1 LAAAVTFGLDVVSIE
16 GIKTAHHFV
25 EMFKAMK
32 GIRAVLT
39 DEQLKNEEDDAHGDG
54 WKKTCRNAGE
64 TIMIKIQQLK
74 ENTMKARKVIYMLS
88 LLVAAFALLVI
99 TVPVMAAETDDRIE
113 SAAKDSYVFKTYFKD
128 DAIKIESKDGVVTLT
143 GTVSEES
150 HKSMAQD
157 TVESLPGVKSVDN
170 RLEVKGERPVEKSDA
185 WITAKVKATLFFHR
199 SVSAF
204 TNVDTKDGVVTLQGE
219 ADNQAQIDLTTEY
232 AKDVDGVKD
241 VKNEM
246 TVAQTTKQP
255 AGTAVDEKA
264 SDVGEMVDDASITA
278 LVKGALLYHRST
290 SGLNTKV
297 ETKDG
302 VVTLTGKAKNAAE
315 KDLAAKYAGDVR
327 GVKSVNNQMTT
338 E

>member
-1 LAAAVTFGLDVVSIE
+1 
-16 GIKTAHHFV
+16 
-25 EMFKAMK
+25 
-32 GIRAVLT
+32 
-39 DEQLKNEEDDAHGDG
+39 
-54 WKKTCRNAGE
+54 
-64 TIMIKIQQLK
+64 
-74 ENTMKARKVIYMLS
+74 MKARKAIHTLS

-113 SAAKDSYVFKTYFKD
+113 SSAKDSYVFKTYFKD
-128 DAIKIESKDGVVTLT
+128 DAINIESKDGVVTLT

-204 TNVDTKDGVVTLQGE
+204 TNVDTKDGVVTLKGE
-219 ADNQAQIDLTTEY
+219 ADNQAQMDLTTEY

-246 TVAQTTKQP
+246 TVAQTTKKP
-255 AGTAVDEKA
+255 VDTGMGEKA
-264 SDVGEMVDDASITA
+264 SDVGEMIDDASITA